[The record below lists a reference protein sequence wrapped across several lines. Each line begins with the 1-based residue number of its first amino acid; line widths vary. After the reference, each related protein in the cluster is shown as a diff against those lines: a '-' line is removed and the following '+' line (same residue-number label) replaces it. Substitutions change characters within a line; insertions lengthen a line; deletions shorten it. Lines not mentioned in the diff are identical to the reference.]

1 MRIKS
6 YKRFTF
12 SLIIMAAIVYLVFL
26 GVQRF
31 LVEEKT
37 YKAIYDTL
45 DIEKA
50 SRAIVLRQE
59 TIVTANLSGKVEWFV
74 KEGSKVQKTQRLAS
88 ILVEDNKVAKASET
102 APLTGIKAHEML
114 KVDLTKVDQEIETLR
129 KEVYAASAQSNFK
142 RLKEL
147 QRDLELKME
156 RRKKL
161 IESQDLLEDSVS
173 SFKKTY
179 LSANDVQIGTS
190 IDLSS
195 PESGIA
201 TFQTDGFED
210 TVTLDNL
217 YNLDYDLIFASKSN
231 PGVWGQPEVLS
242 GNPMV
247 KIVDNSTWF
256 LLCMIERD
264 DMDAYEKNK
273 EIGVNINDK
282 IYAGKVSDVFE
293 NNQKGVLVLKMTDL
307 YENFHQNRFLDVRVV
322 RENYQGLKIQNSSII
337 TVNGVQGVYVVGM
350 DKKAVFRPIKIL
362 GNDDKNA
369 IIKPGYITLIQNGET
384 KRIKTVDLNSQVVID
399 PVGIRPGDSIK

>member
-6 YKRFTF
+6 YRRLTL
-12 SLIIMAAIVYLVFL
+12 SLLVMAGIVYLVFL
-26 GVQRF
+26 GAQRF
-31 LVEEKT
+31 FVEEKT
-37 YKAIYDTL
+37 YRAAYDVL

-50 SRAIVLRQE
+50 CQAIVLRQE
-59 TIVTANLSGKVEWFV
+59 TIVTANLSGKVDWFI
-74 KEGSKVQKTQRLAS
+74 KEGDKVQKTQRLAS
-88 ILVEDNKVAKASET
+88 VLVEDNKVVSTKET
-102 APLTGIKAHEML
+102 GQMTTLKAHEML
-114 KVDLTKVDQEIETLR
+114 KVDLTKVDQEIEGLR
-129 KEVYAASAQSNFK
+129 KEVYAASSQSNFK

-156 RRKKL
+156 RKKKL

-179 LSANDVQIGTS
+179 LNANNVQVGKNM
-190 IDLSS
+190 DFSS

-210 TVTLDNL
+210 TITLDNL
-217 YNLDYDLIFASKSN
+217 YNLDYDLIFASKVT
-231 PGVWGQPEVLS
+231 PGVWGQNSVQS

-264 DMDAYEKNK
+264 DMDSYEKNK
-273 EIGVNINDK
+273 EIGVNIDEK
-282 IYAGKVSDVFE
+282 VYAGKVSDVFE

-307 YENFHQNRFLDVRVV
+307 YEKFHQSRFLEVRVV
-322 RENYQGLKIQNSSII
+322 RENYQGLKIQNNSII
-337 TVNGVQGVYVVGM
+337 TVNGVQGVYVVGL
-350 DKKAVFRPIKIL
+350 DKKASFRPIKIL

-369 IIKPGYITLIQNGET
+369 IIKPGYITLIQNGDA
-384 KRIKTVDLNSQVVID
+384 KRIKTVDVDSQVVID
-399 PVGIRPGDSIK
+399 PVGVRQGDSIK